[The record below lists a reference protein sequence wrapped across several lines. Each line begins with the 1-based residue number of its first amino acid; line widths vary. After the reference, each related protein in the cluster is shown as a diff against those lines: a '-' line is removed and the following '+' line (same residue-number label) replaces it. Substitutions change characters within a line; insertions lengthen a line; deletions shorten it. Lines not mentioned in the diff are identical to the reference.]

1 MEKFHKSGEHF
12 FVVVLRY
19 VVTVTADR
27 QRNRPKR
34 TQSWTTKVPP
44 TRRRGPEDIMHK
56 PEQLSPEAQEAKTAA
71 DIWGLFFSDTMMSK
85 MVKYTNDKIQET
97 LDKKQLTLEQI
108 RKAPHLKPV
117 DMVSTVLYHVPGC
130 SSLDLTFSSPK

>member
-1 MEKFHKSGEHF
+1 
-12 FVVVLRY
+12 
-19 VVTVTADR
+19 
-27 QRNRPKR
+27 
-34 TQSWTTKVPP
+34 
-44 TRRRGPEDIMHK
+44 MHK

-117 DMVSTVLYHVPGC
+117 DMVSTVPYHVPGC